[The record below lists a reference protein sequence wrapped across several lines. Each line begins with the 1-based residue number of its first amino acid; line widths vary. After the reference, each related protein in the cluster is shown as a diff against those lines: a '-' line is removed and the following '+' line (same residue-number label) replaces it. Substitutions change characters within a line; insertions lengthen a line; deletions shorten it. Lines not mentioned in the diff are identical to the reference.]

1 MSINIKFN
9 FFFTV
14 LQTIDTASA
23 SSSLP
28 DSSTKKVIIR
38 STSYGPLDNYIVRSL
53 SKEDKKR
60 FYTLLIRLTVSC
72 GWALHW
78 VNNPEAK
85 ELFEF
90 LNPFLK
96 LPDRKTL
103 GGEILQNAVSE
114 GDNAMEIALKE
125 DPIGVT
131 LKFDGWTNVKNE
143 YLLGVVIMTSE
154 GRPYVWKA
162 VDIGSERETHLE
174 VIEKTK
180 AMITELEI
188 KNINVCAIV
197 TDSASAY
204 AAAR

>member
-9 FFFTV
+9 FFFTI

-60 FYTLLIRLTVSC
+60 FYTLLIRLTVSYK
-72 GWALHW
+72 WILHQ
-78 VNNPEAK
+78 VNNLKAK

-96 LPDRKTL
+96 LLDYKTFSK
-103 GGEILQNAVSE
+103 EILQNAIFE
-114 GDNAMEIALKE
+114 KDNAMKIVLKK
-125 DPIGVT
+125 DLIGVT
-131 LKFDGWTNVKNE
+131 LTFDGWTNIKNE
-143 YLLGVVIMTSE
+143 YLLKVIIMISE
-154 GRPYVWKA
+154 GRPY
-162 VDIGSERETHLE
+162 I
-174 VIEKTK
+174 
-180 AMITELEI
+180 
-188 KNINVCAIV
+188 
-197 TDSASAY
+197 
-204 AAAR
+204 